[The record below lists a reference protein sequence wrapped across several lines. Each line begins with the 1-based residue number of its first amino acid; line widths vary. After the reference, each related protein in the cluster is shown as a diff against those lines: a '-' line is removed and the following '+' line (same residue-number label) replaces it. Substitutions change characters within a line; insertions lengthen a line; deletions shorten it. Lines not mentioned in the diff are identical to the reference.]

1 MLILPVSILLTLRI
15 WRRSGWVLCGKW
27 WGLLLLLLAVAV
39 SVLNQSVLIQS
50 TADGIKFHPI
60 PLTIPIFLYGCGIVV
75 FFAGPSIGRQAW
87 FPLGLLLLCQPVPSF
102 FSLLDH
108 PLQHIS
114 ASVARSFAAM
124 IGFAPTTPQL
134 RLMFSPNFGMFIAPG
149 CDGIRGAVT
158 MGYVALILGYLKR
171 VSVRRWAAY
180 TAGGVVLGYLF
191 NFTRLCVLV
200 LYYRVAL
207 GHPALENVAKQA
219 DYVIGS
225 CMFLVAT
232 FLFLRILRHQ
242 GKAAASE
249 KEPPSL
255 SSSVSTRSL
264 VLRCAAL
271 ASVVLIALSLSGS
284 VFRGHRKNAELPLSY
299 ADRMPSN
306 IGDYALTRTWYEQ
319 IAGATVVQAGA
330 YSHPGS
336 DEITLAVWVVP
347 DDGIHDGNDCL
358 LVRGIRPT
366 AVTTRSFAT
375 AQGQPVD
382 FRTGFYSDGVTDSIV
397 ANAVCMQGT
406 CKHPTYAAFGSDLE
420 FQQTGYLQ
428 KETHPVSFTVRIE
441 KPSSGAQQS
450 NTYTDLTS
458 ELQRFLAGLDS
469 SRLNHA
475 FE

>member
-1 MLILPVSILLTLRI
+1 
-15 WRRSGWVLCGKW
+15 
-27 WGLLLLLLAVAV
+27 
-39 SVLNQSVLIQS
+39 
-50 TADGIKFHPI
+50 
-60 PLTIPIFLYGCGIVV
+60 LYGCGIVV

-232 FLFLRILRHQ
+232 FLFLRIHRHQ
-242 GKAAASE
+242 GEAIGSE
-249 KEPPSL
+249 NEPPSL
-255 SSSVSTRSL
+255 SSTASTRSL
-264 VLRCAAL
+264 VWRCAAL
-271 ASVVLIALSLSGS
+271 GSVVLITLSLPGS
-284 VFRGHRKNAELPLSY
+284 VFREHHRNAELPISY
-299 ADRMPSN
+299 TDRMPSK
-306 IGDYALTRTWYEQ
+306 IGDYLLTRTWYEQ
-319 IAGATVVQAGA
+319 IAGETMVQAGA
-330 YSHPGS
+330 YSLPGS
-336 DEITLAVWVVP
+336 DEITLAVWVGP
-347 DDGIHDGNDCL
+347 GDGIHDANDCVL
-358 LVRGIRPT
+358 GHGLRPAT
-366 AVTTRSFAT
+366 LTMQSIAT
-375 AQGQPVD
+375 AQGKPVN
-382 FRTGFYSDGVTDSIV
+382 FRTGFYSDGVADSIV
-397 ANAVCMQGT
+397 ANAVCVRGS
-406 CKHPTYAAFGSDLE
+406 CAHPTFTALGSSLE
-420 FQQTGYLQ
+420 FQPMGYPQ
-428 KETHPVSFTVRIE
+428 KETHPVSFTIRIE
-441 KPSSGAQQS
+441 RPSSAVSQA
-450 NTYTDLTS
+450 NTYSDLTS

-469 SRLNHA
+469 SRLSHA
-475 FE
+475 FEQ